1 MINVLWVDDNAFD
14 ENGNPTSLFN
24 AVTDRGDDAGIFVQ
38 AYQNYDEALDALKSE
53 PHKWNAIIL
62 DICDERAEH
71 GETEDGFSEIYSEI
85 EKFQVRNNQLEPY
98 IFVYSG
104 SDRFSTKEQQSIIRK
119 RDYAK
124 RVYVKGSVPE
134 LKEMFADIKTIVEV
148 SPYYKIQ
155 QKYHDIFSAVESLEW
170 EKENKEILWK
180 IIVSVENGKSDPS
193 LLNDMRKLL
202 EGEILRPFE
211 NLNIFPFEPDD
222 FTLNNE
228 SAYISMNKKI
238 PVFIQRAFHSLS
250 AITNDGSHGK
260 KTTTTSADILSG
272 KAPYLLRNCMFE
284 LFNVIIWQNNLFSGK
299 TDDEIRQLLE
309 NPRWGKTS

>member
-1 MINVLWVDDNAFD
+1 MINVLWVDDKAYD
-14 ENGNPTSLFN
+14 EKGEPTSTYYS
-24 AVTDRGDDAGIFVQ
+24 VIDRGYDVGVFVQ
-38 AYQNYDEALDALKSE
+38 AYQNYYEALNALKSE

-62 DICDERAEH
+62 DICDERAGH

-85 EKFQVRNNQLEPY
+85 EKFQVQNNQPEPY

-104 SDRFSTKEQQSIIRK
+104 NDRFSTKEQQSIIRK

-134 LKEMFADIKTIVEV
+134 LKEMFADIKKIVEV
-148 SPYYKIQ
+148 SPYYKLQ
-155 QKYHDIFSAVESLEW
+155 QKYRDIFSSVQLLEW

-202 EGEILRPFE
+202 EGEILRPIE
-211 NLNIFPFEPDD
+211 KLNIFPFAPDD

-228 SAYISMNKKI
+228 SAYISKNKKI

-250 AITNDGSHGK
+250 AITNDGSHGRR
-260 KTTTTSADILSG
+260 TTTTSADIQSG
-272 KAPYLLRNCMFE
+272 KAPYLLRSCMFE
-284 LFNVIIWQNNLFSGK
+284 LFNVIIWQNNLFSEK
-299 TDDEIRQLLE
+299 TEDEIRQLLE
-309 NPRWGKTS
+309 NPRWEKGS